1 MPVFRCSLVY
11 EYSAVE
17 PSVETP
23 TPFCELRAFIF
34 KDRPLSV
41 FEYRRIYNVL
51 KAILD
56 RLHYGIFWSLSYA
69 GEVRRTATYDE
80 REEANFPIR
89 GRIVTEVHGFEVEEV
104 DLDEVAQYFRSNG
117 VPEMPRTI
125 PFDIP
130 FRYACFYDEH
140 GLPRMEYN
148 EWDIQEMETSID
160 VEARMVGYKIIEFL
174 QEEYFPALRAIEEL
188 TRKYEE
194 MFKMLRG

>member
-1 MPVFRCSLVY
+1 MPIFRCSLVY
-11 EYSAVE
+11 EYTAFE
-17 PSVETP
+17 PSITTP
-23 TPFCELRAFIF
+23 TPFCEARVFIF

-56 RLHYGIFWSLSYA
+56 RLHYTFGYLSWS
-69 GEVRRTATYDE
+69 EVMTRSTTHEE

-89 GRIVTEVHGFEVEEV
+89 GKIATEVHGFEVEEV

-117 VPEMPRTI
+117 VPEVPKVI

-130 FRYACFYDEH
+130 FRYVCYYDEH
-140 GLPRMEYN
+140 GLPKAEYN
-148 EWDIQEMETSID
+148 EWDIQRMESSID
-160 VEARMVGYKIIEFL
+160 VEMRMMGYRIIQFL
-174 QEEYFPALRAIEEL
+174 QEEYFPALRIVEEL

-194 MFKMLRG
+194 MFRMIRV